1 MTCQGHAEAGYKS
14 KRLVP
19 ESMLLMA
26 SGVSTTFQ
34 LFPCMSLPHISTEQ
48 LYMGHLPSACLSTGT
63 RIRREGGARL
73 PAAADLGGGCGED
86 LPQPTTHRP
95 AHGLLWPKA
104 VTQLIGQLMNMPEN
118 LQLLRFHVV
127 HLGCPCSHRSQP
139 YLSIISTC
147 QSYLHN
153 IPGYDLPSVSLTTD
167 QQSQPIYI
175 QCPPWTDS
183 FNLLMPQFPHIPTEL
198 SQSCC
203 EEKEVNTCKAHITC
217 RVRRKGLATSFFP
230 ATLEWVEGLGC
241 GA

>member
-1 MTCQGHAEAGYKS
+1 MFLFRGVARLSDLPRSCRGRLQIQEAG
-14 KRLVP
+14 
-19 ESMLLMA
+19 
-26 SGVSTTFQ
+26 SGVHAVNGLWSKHNIPAVSMHVTPTHLNRTT
-34 LFPCMSLPHISTEQ
+34 LYGASSLC
-48 LYMGHLPSACLSTGT
+48 LPQHW
-63 RIRREGGARL
+63 REGGARL
-73 PAAADLGGGCGED
+73 PAAADLVGGCGED

-183 FNLLMPQFPHIPTEL
+183 FNLLMPQDFT
-198 SQSCC
+198 
-203 EEKEVNTCKAHITC
+203 
-217 RVRRKGLATSFFP
+217 
-230 ATLEWVEGLGC
+230 
-241 GA
+241 